1 MFSTFSQTEMTQIS
15 LPSRILKLVKSL
27 PFQTLEVWKRYHF
40 RVELPLLSYC
50 RRYPPGIYACSS
62 RHERNN
68 HSSLKQSACYKIDYF
83 LELNV

>member
-1 MFSTFSQTEMTQIS
+1 MFSTSSQTEMTQIS

-40 RVELPLLSYC
+40 RVELPLLSFC
-50 RRYPPGIYACSS
+50 RRYPPGFMLALLDM
-62 RHERNN
+62 RNN
-68 HSSLKQSACYKIDYF
+68 HSSLKHSECYKIDYF